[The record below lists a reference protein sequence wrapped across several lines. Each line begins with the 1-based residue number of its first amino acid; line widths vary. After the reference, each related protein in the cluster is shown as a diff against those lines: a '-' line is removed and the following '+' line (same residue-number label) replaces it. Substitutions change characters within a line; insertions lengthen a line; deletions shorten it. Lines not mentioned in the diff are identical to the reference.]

1 MGLERRGR
9 AGQVD
14 QRSTPVTGEEP
25 TGKPRSKVKSFDI
38 SKYLIVEAW
47 RKVEANAG
55 APGVDGV
62 SVNGFRTDLRGNLY
76 KVWNRMSAGS
86 YRPGAVRAV
95 EIPKDHGAGVRL
107 LGVPNVADRVAQTA
121 AAIVL
126 EEKLE
131 PIFHRDSY
139 GYRPGRSALD
149 AVAATRRRCWEQDWV
164 VDLDV
169 RAFFDSVDHDLMMK
183 AVAHHTDCRWVLLYI
198 ERWLKAPIMMGD
210 GTLGPREKGTPQG
223 SPISPVLANLFMHYA
238 FDRWMER
245 EHPGCPFERYADDA
259 VVHCDSE
266 AQARRLVTAIGERL
280 GSLGLE
286 LHPGKT
292 KVVYCKDGKRRG
304 TAEHTS
310 FDFLGYTFR
319 ARVVRG
325 RRGFF
330 VSFNP
335 AMSGKARKAVGT
347 QIRGWHLNRRSGH
360 DLSGLA
366 AEINS
371 QVRGWINYYGRFY
384 RSTLYSLAERIDE
397 HLVRWAMQKYKR
409 LRGHRQRA
417 WAWLRAVRQRQPTLF
432 AHWQIAHTNHRP
444 VGAG

>member
-149 AVAATRRRCWEQDWV
+149 AVAATRRRCS
-164 VDLDV
+164 
-169 RAFFDSVDHDLMMK
+169 A
-183 AVAHHTDCRWVLLYI
+183 
-198 ERWLKAPIMMGD
+198 
-210 GTLGPREKGTPQG
+210 GPRPTYGAPSRCTTT
-223 SPISPVLANLFMHYA
+223 S
-238 FDRWMER
+238 
-245 EHPGCPFERYADDA
+245 
-259 VVHCDSE
+259 
-266 AQARRLVTAIGERL
+266 RRRRTAPR
-280 GSLGLE
+280 S
-286 LHPGKT
+286 T
-292 KVVYCKDGKRRG
+292 
-304 TAEHTS
+304 
-310 FDFLGYTFR
+310 R
-319 ARVVRG
+319 ARSTISRSACG
-325 RRGFF
+325 RRASRRRTTTRIPITTSCPSRRRTCMAFAA
-330 VSFNP
+330 S
-335 AMSGKARKAVGT
+335 ARACGSRT
-347 QIRGWHLNRRSGH
+347 CS
-360 DLSGLA
+360 
-366 AEINS
+366 
-371 QVRGWINYYGRFY
+371 
-384 RSTLYSLAERIDE
+384 
-397 HLVRWAMQKYKR
+397 
-409 LRGHRQRA
+409 
-417 WAWLRAVRQRQPTLF
+417 
-432 AHWQIAHTNHRP
+432 
-444 VGAG
+444 